1 MGLVM
6 GVLNVTPD
14 SFYDGGRWE
23 DGAVAVERGCAM
35 ARAGADIIDV
45 GGESTRPGA
54 SSVEE
59 KEEMRR
65 VVPVV
70 RELARQLGGGV
81 RISVDTTKR
90 VVAEAA
96 LAAGAT
102 IINDVSASLWLTAA
116 QGGAGWVAMHMR
128 GQPSDM
134 MSRTDYQDVVAEVK
148 AFLVDRAERAA
159 GAGVTEIWVDPGI
172 GFAKTAAQNVTVLA
186 RLDEIVATGWPVAV
200 GISRKRF
207 TGVVAGGCE
216 AAPAPASERLE
227 ASLAGVVWALQ
238 CGAAMVRVHD
248 VKATADAAKLV
259 GGP

>member
-14 SFYDGGRWE
+14 SFFDGGRWE
-23 DGAVAVERGCAM
+23 DGEIAVERGCAM
-35 ARAGADIIDV
+35 ARAGADVIDV

-54 SSVEE
+54 SPVDE

-70 RELARQLGGGV
+70 AELSRRLGGSV
-81 RISVDTTKR
+81 RISVDTTKW

-102 IINDVSASLWLTAA
+102 IINDVSASLWPTAA
-116 QGGAGWVAMHMR
+116 QAGAGWVAMHMR

-159 GAGVTEIWVDPGI
+159 GAGVREIWVDPGI
-172 GFAKTAAQNVTVLA
+172 GFAKTAVQNVTVLA
-186 RLDEIVATGWPVAV
+186 HLDQIVATGWPVAV

-207 TGVVAGGCE
+207 TGVVAGGGE

-227 ASLAGVVWALQ
+227 ASVAGAVWAMQ

-259 GGP
+259 GVP